1 MPGAEYLER
10 LRQAADRTG
19 TILCLGLD
27 PDPDRL
33 AAMFGRGTV
42 DVAEGYLD
50 DLLSAL
56 AACGEWPAALKP
68 NLAWF
73 EQYGSA
79 GLAALERL
87 LDRWRDR
94 GPVILDAKRGDIGSS
109 SEAYARAVYDVWGA
123 DAVTVSPWMGRDSV
137 EPFLRRSPERGVYV
151 LLRTSNPGAADLQ
164 GLPTEG
170 GTVSS
175 VLMHRLVEWGAG
187 AVVGATRPEE
197 LAEPARLLPLL
208 IPGVGSQGGS
218 AAAVLAALASSRDR
232 RVHRVNVSSAILYA
246 GKGVEDAV
254 AACRRYRAALS

>member
-1 MPGAEYLER
+1 MAEYLER
-10 LRQAADRTG
+10 LRVAADRTG
-19 TILCLGLD
+19 TVLCLGLD
-27 PDPDRL
+27 PDPARL
-33 AAMFGRGTV
+33 ERMFGRGTV
-42 DVAEGYLD
+42 DVAEGYLH
-50 DLLSAL
+50 DLLEAL
-56 AACGEWPAALKP
+56 EDAGEWPAALKP

-137 EPFLRRSPERGVYV
+137 EPFLRRAPDRGAYV

-164 GLPTEG
+164 GLPTDG
-170 GTVSS
+170 GTVSA
-175 VLMHRLVEWGAG
+175 VLLRKLVEWGTG

-208 IPGVGSQGGS
+208 VPGVGSQGGS
-218 AAAVLAALASSRDR
+218 AEAVMAALAGTDC

-246 GKGVEDAV
+246 GDGVEAAV
-254 AACRRYRAALS
+254 AACRRYRQALALR